1 MPLSKLKSTNSDPKK
16 PVSDKSIISS
26 QNLTVK
32 YGSKIAI
39 EDVTVDIPLKKVTAI
54 IGPSGCGKSTFLR
67 CINRMN
73 DLIPGVSVEGNLFL
87 GDTNI
92 YSEEVDPVLLR
103 RLVGMV
109 FQSPN
114 PFPKSIYD
122 NVAYGLRIQG
132 KTDNMDEVVE
142 SALKKAALWK
152 EVSDRL
158 DEKATGLSGGQQQR
172 LCIARTI
179 AVDPEVILM
188 DEPASALDPIA
199 TSQIED

>member
-1 MPLSKLKSTNSDPKK
+1 MSLPKPTSTEKSAT
-16 PVSDKSIISS
+16 DKSIISS
-26 QNLTVK
+26 ENLTVK
-32 YGSKIAI
+32 YGSNIAI

-92 YSEEVDPVLLR
+92 YSGDVDPVLLR

-114 PFPKSIYD
+114 HQITKF
-122 NVAYGLRIQG
+122 
-132 KTDNMDEVVE
+132 
-142 SALKKAALWK
+142 
-152 EVSDRL
+152 
-158 DEKATGLSGGQQQR
+158 
-172 LCIARTI
+172 
-179 AVDPEVILM
+179 ILPTCCSNLP
-188 DEPASALDPIA
+188 PAPR
-199 TSQIED
+199 